1 MPARFETLL
10 PCAAAIC
17 AMGLAISSAQATSP
31 RDTVRV
37 WRKAH
42 EKAIVADFVTL
53 LSMPNVATNVADV
66 EKNAAYIEG
75 QLEDAGLRDPPP
87 DRRARHAAFGLR
99 RDEGPGRKATG
110 ALLRTL

>member
-10 PCAAAIC
+10 PRAAAIC
-17 AMGLAISSAQATSP
+17 ALGLAISSAQATNP

-42 EKAIVADFVTL
+42 EKAIVADFITL

-75 QLEDAGLRDPPP
+75 QL
-87 DRRARHAAFGLR
+87 RRGASRPAF
-99 RDEGPGRKATG
+99 
-110 ALLRTL
+110 